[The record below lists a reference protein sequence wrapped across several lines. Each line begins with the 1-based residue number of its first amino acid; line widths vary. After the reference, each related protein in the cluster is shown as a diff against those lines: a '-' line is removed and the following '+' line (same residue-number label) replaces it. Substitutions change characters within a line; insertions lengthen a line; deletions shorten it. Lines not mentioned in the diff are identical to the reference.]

1 MEGMPRGIRSIY
13 SPGEIVGRHQLPIEY
28 GVILKLILLPK
39 PKINGCIGSPFL
51 TKKKQMIIDKKK

>member
-51 TKKKQMIIDKKK
+51 TKKTNDY